1 MIGVRQLMVILAV
14 AALVGLAA
22 GCGGDEAP
30 PVADDTVTAT
40 TAPEPTTPETTES
53 TPKPKPKPKPKP
65 TTRQIVIVVDQGR
78 PRGGIKRPTLEKG
91 EEVVLIVR
99 ADVGD
104 EVHIHGYE
112 RTKALTP
119 GRPAR
124 IPLTATLAGR
134 FEVELH
140 HPDALLAVLEIRP

>member
-30 PVADDTVTAT
+30 PVADDTVTAA
-40 TAPEPTTPETTES
+40 TAPEPTTPETIES
-53 TPKPKPKPKPKP
+53 TPTPTPKPKP

-91 EEVVLIVR
+91 EKVVLIVR

-124 IPLTATLAGR
+124 IPLSATLAGR